1 MQINEVSND
10 KKSHILLLPY
20 PGPKAEKLF
29 RPMKKAIKSKLP
41 DNIVVKSAY
50 SAMRLKYKF
59 NIKTKTVK
67 EHNVQKKIVMK
78 TM

>member
-1 MQINEVSND
+1 
-10 KKSHILLLPY
+10 
-20 PGPKAEKLF
+20 
-29 RPMKKAIKSKLP
+29 MKKAIKSKLP